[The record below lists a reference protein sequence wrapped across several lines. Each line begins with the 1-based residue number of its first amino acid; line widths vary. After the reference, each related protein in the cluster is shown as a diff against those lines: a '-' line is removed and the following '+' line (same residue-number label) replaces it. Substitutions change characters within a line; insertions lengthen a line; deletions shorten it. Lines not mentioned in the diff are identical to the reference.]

1 VIFTRLPE
9 GYRQASLDTVFAA
22 DARARLAEAARV
34 LGSRGAAET
43 AARHAGRYELD
54 EACLRTLGL
63 AGIELGENGELPALS
78 PERWAELPE
87 PAPQSGELIG
97 LLLTAP
103 QREAFS
109 RFLARNH
116 VSNPS
121 AERLV
126 AIARHYFTDSLNVVI
141 R

>member
-1 VIFTRLPE
+1 MIFTRLPD
-9 GYRQASLDTVFAA
+9 GCRQISLDTVFAA
-22 DARARLAEAARV
+22 DARARMKEAARV
-34 LGSRGAAET
+34 LGSQAAAVA
-43 AARHAGRYELD
+43 AAREAGRYELD
-54 EACLRTLGL
+54 ESCLRKIGL
-63 AGIELGENGELPALS
+63 AGVELGETGELPALS
-78 PERWAELPE
+78 PERWADLPE
-87 PAPQSGELIG
+87 STSPSGEVLG

-121 AERLV
+121 PKRVVE
-126 AIARHYFTDSLNVVI
+126 IARHYFTDSVIAVI